1 MKQRGCRIRLFQLE
15 WWKIHISDE
24 DYQKQS
30 WDEFRRLKMEAE
42 SKNWDVSR
50 QGLAG
55 EECDPF
61 ITAAENQCYRESPFF
76 AMLNDLESQKFGY
89 GDAPPPRYEND
100 FSDYNGDAVNNNY
113 DYDFDYGY
121 DNNSEDSSHESKKG
135 SANYNAS
142 HHQQDYDAEPDSQS
156 GPQNNTQLTE
166 MSTGSTGSE
175 CDDDLLCVN
184 SNDNGYGYDNWQL
197 DAPRVESA
205 PSYEIDVSQ
214 SSFQQAVETTEEPTT
229 IDESSCHSQ
238 KDSLGLQKE
247 SELSTD
253 RVAPSLDDILG
264 NVRSSPRRAPQTDKS
279 QNNSLPAKATDVVV
293 PPPPNTSANGTD
305 VNQREPHEQV
315 RPRNRTL
322 SQEERIAEQIRL
334 AEEIRR
340 VDEKL
345 EMLRRKKREREEA
358 EAKQRQMVG
367 LVSDDAGDVHESQL
381 LATGSGV
388 LDEHASILSDEH
400 ASPEDRDATIKRQQ
414 HTRDQVIED
423 GPMTDDCLRPEGIHF
438 SDHDRDLETDQS
450 QNQVEEQSDTSER
463 HIDSPVDP
471 LLGSQAG
478 VNEVTDKRWSS
489 MIYDFNT
496 AAARRDNGKSE
507 SDGSRP
513 DAELDYG
520 YETTVARKSDELD
533 YGYDTD
539 NLSQKADEEDYGYD
553 VESDPGRRHVSLV
566 PMKEC
571 QTASNL
577 SRIRRHTGSSSDFST
592 SDPPGDHL
600 RSQSRHG
607 RVQRATVVKN
617 DAISDLVPNRR
628 SSGQYEPNRRN
639 TQGVSPLQPERSPAC
654 GGRKSIAKR
663 FSSGVGNFLK
673 RRVLMIEDEMSDSE
687 CDENKGAS
695 AYVASKVSRRRLSEE
710 DQELLRCV
718 GLDSFVTLRFLKFG
732 FDVAFWPMIV
742 SLFTLIPLYKTGE
755 ETCIGF
761 FTTTVVN
768 VEKGSWRF
776 WFVLMFGYVQILYIL
791 RRLWIEWEVFLPLR
805 YEFLENGDFEKEK
818 YKEQYR
824 KTCMIEYIPRAQ
836 KTDQS
841 LYDFF
846 DAIFPGQVQRAE
858 VLLNT
863 EYLTDLIKSRNHH
876 IVKYEEIYAG
886 KVHRRAAFLRQTASY
901 QAGEKANGC
910 CRSLKRL
917 KPPVEPPEP
926 TIYVR
931 KNPDSSSKKVA
942 ALKWH
947 YE

>member
-1 MKQRGCRIRLFQLE
+1 MKERGCRIRLFQLE
-15 WWKIHISDE
+15 WWKIHITDE
-24 DYQKQS
+24 DYQKQC

-42 SKNWDVSR
+42 SKNWDISR

-76 AMLNDLESQKFGY
+76 SILNDLESQKFGY
-89 GDAPPPRYEND
+89 GDAPPTRYEND
-100 FSDYNGDAVNNNY
+100 YSDYNGEAVNNNY

-121 DNNSEDSSHESKKG
+121 DNNSEESSQESKKG
-135 SANYNAS
+135 SASYNTLQY
-142 HHQQDYDAEPDSQS
+142 QQNYDADPDSQS

-175 CDDDLLCVN
+175 CDDDLHN
-184 SNDNGYGYDNWQL
+184 NGYEYGNWEL
-197 DAPRVESA
+197 EAPHVESA

-214 SSFQQAVETTEEPTT
+214 SSFQQAVETIDEPTT
-229 IDESSCHSQ
+229 IDDSSRNSQ
-238 KDSLGLQKE
+238 KDSLQKE
-247 SELSTD
+247 SDLSTD
-253 RVAPSLDDILG
+253 NVIPSLDDILG
-264 NVRSSPRRAPQTDKS
+264 NVRSTPRRAPQTDTS
-279 QNNSLPAKATDVVV
+279 QNYSVPAEATSDVVL
-293 PPPPNTSANGTD
+293 PPPDTSAIGTD
-305 VNQREPHEQV
+305 DNQRELHELV
-315 RPRNRTL
+315 RPRTRTL
-322 SQEERIAEQIRL
+322 SHEERIAEQMRL

-345 EMLRRKKREREEA
+345 EMLRRKKREREET
-358 EAKQRQMVG
+358 EAKQRQTIC
-367 LVSDDAGDVHESQL
+367 LISDDGAHIKESQQ
-381 LATGSGV
+381 LAPGNDVIDG
-388 LDEHASILSDEH
+388 HARSLSDENVP
-400 ASPEDRDATIKRQQ
+400 SGDRDTEAKRQES
-414 HTRDQVIED
+414 TPDRVIED
-423 GPMTDDCLRPEGIHF
+423 GMMKGDFLRPEGIHF
-438 SDHDRDLETDQS
+438 SDHDRDIEPEQS
-450 QNQVEEQSDTSER
+450 QTQVGEHFDASER
-463 HIDSPVDP
+463 HTDSPVDP

-478 VNEVTDKRWSS
+478 VNEATDKRWSS

-496 AAARRDNGKSE
+496 EAARRDNGRSE
-507 SDGSRP
+507 SNVSIP
-513 DAELDYG
+513 DAEIDYG
-520 YETTVARKSDELD
+520 YETAELVADEHD
-533 YGYDTD
+533 YGYGAD
-539 NLSQKADEEDYGYD
+539 NLSEKADEDDYGYD
-553 VESDPGRRHVSLV
+553 VESDPGRPQVSLV
-566 PMKEC
+566 PMKEGE
-571 QTASNL
+571 QTSNL
-577 SRIRRHTGSSSDFST
+577 NRIRRHTGSST
-592 SDPPGDHL
+592 GISDPPGDIL

-607 RVQRATVVKN
+607 RAQRVTVVKN
-617 DAISDLVPNRR
+617 DTVNDLVPNRR
-628 SSGQYEPNRRN
+628 SSGQYAPNRRN
-639 TQGVSPLQPERSPAC
+639 TQGTSPQKEMGPTC
-654 GGRKSIAKR
+654 GSRKSMPRRI
-663 FSSGVGNFLK
+663 SSSVGNFLK
-673 RRVLMIEDEMSDSE
+673 RRVLMIEDDMSDSE

-732 FDVAFWPMIV
+732 FDVAFWPMVV

-776 WFVLMFGYVQILYIL
+776 WFVLLFGYIQILYIL

-836 KTDQS
+836 KTDQT

-863 EYLTDLIKSRNHH
+863 EYLTDLIKSRSNH

-886 KVHRRAAFLRQTASY
+886 KVHRRAAFLRQIAAY
-901 QAGEKANGC
+901 QAGEKVRGC

-931 KNPDSSSKKVA
+931 ENPHSPSKKVA